1 MKNIVATTNI
11 KALRPNNYI
20 NTRRDVLSEKT
31 LARHAKRVRRLKTLL
46 GIKLSIISFAI
57 LMITVF
63 TIVSF
68 ININAKAEEANTEQM
83 TTKYYT
89 SIEIRNDDTLWML
102 EDEYNNGNESK
113 ENYINNIM
121 KINNLNS
128 ETIYSGES
136 LIVYYYGH

>member
-1 MKNIVATTNI
+1 
-11 KALRPNNYI
+11 
-20 NTRRDVLSEKT
+20 
-31 LARHAKRVRRLKTLL
+31 
-46 GIKLSIISFAI
+46 
-57 LMITVF
+57 MITVF

-68 ININAKAEEANTEQM
+68 ININAKASDYNTEQM

-89 SIEIRNDDTLWML
+89 SIEIKNDDTLWML

-121 KINNLNS
+121 KINNLSS
-128 ETIYSGES
+128 ETIYSGDS